1 MWARPSQLF
10 RRGII
15 GMNRR
20 NIRYIGRYNDRR
32 LYPLVDDKL
41 QTKLLA
47 ERHGITTPA
56 LIGTVTTQFGVKH
69 IREMVA
75 GHAGFVIKPA
85 KGSGGKGILVIE
97 QSDADGY
104 LKPSGARLAL
114 ADVERHVSN
123 ILSGLYSLGGSPD
136 VAVVE
141 ALINFDDALSEYTYE
156 GVPDIRV
163 IIFRGYPVMAM
174 MRLST
179 AASDGKANLHQGA
192 VGVGLDIAT
201 GMALRG
207 VQYDRARLD
216 HPDTGHELASLR
228 IPDWHTLLSLAAGCY
243 EMTGLGYL
251 GTDMVL
257 DRARGP
263 MLLELNARPG
273 LAIQMANGEG
283 LRPRLDL
290 IEQQAEGLG
299 VEARVAFAQR
309 HFARRGE
316 LQPPRPACPSLVAP
330 APSA

>member
-10 RRGII
+10 SRGII

-47 ERHGITTPA
+47 EKHGITTPA
-56 LIGTVTTQFGVKH
+56 LVGTVTTQFGVKQL
-69 IREMVA
+69 RQMVT

-97 QSDADGY
+97 RCDPDGY
-104 LKPSGARLAL
+104 IKPSGARLTL
-114 ADVERHVSN
+114 ADLERHVSN

-141 ALINFDDALSEYTYE
+141 ALINFDETLSAYTYE

-163 IIFRGYPVMAM
+163 VIFRGYPVMAM

-201 GMALRG
+201 GAALRG
-207 VQYDRARLD
+207 VQFDRTRLD

-228 IPDWHTLLSLAAGCY
+228 IPDWHALLLLAAGCY

-257 DRARGP
+257 DRHRGP

-290 IEQQAEGLG
+290 IEQQGEGVG
-299 VEARVAFAQR
+299 PEQRVAFAQR
-309 HFARRGE
+309 HFARRGV
-316 LQPPRPACPSLVAP
+316 LCRPHQPRPSVVAS